1 MIYKRI
7 LPGLESFPVSS
18 RGAWVEG
25 TGARTFVERWV
36 EAGAVDLELGPT
48 VRAVVDLGLFV
59 EREDGLVVAILEAVE
74 RGLGL
79 EVAILSG
86 EDKPV
91 VWLEVGVEAK
101 EVVGD
106 VEVAGDVE
114 RRVGRV
120 VVVDEPTDAPL
131 VGGF

>member
-1 MIYKRI
+1 M
-7 LPGLESFPVSS
+7 
-18 RGAWVEG
+18 
-25 TGARTFVERWV
+25 

-91 VWLEVGVEAK
+91 V
-101 EVVGD
+101 
-106 VEVAGDVE
+106 
-114 RRVGRV
+114 
-120 VVVDEPTDAPL
+120 
-131 VGGF
+131 